1 MQVPAS
7 RGGESAQA
15 EPSFLAEQ
23 PVEGGPDQGGRLVEV
38 ARVDGLRP
46 PPWTCG
52 PHNRSSIDLPDG
64 RRSRALPNMHNSLAA
79 TAALIIVVSTAQ
91 LGTLALAAAAVLL
104 LGMAVNEIYRRD
116 R

>member
-1 MQVPAS
+1 MS
-7 RGGESAQA
+7 T
-15 EPSFLAEQ
+15 
-23 PVEGGPDQGGRLVEV
+23 
-38 ARVDGLRP
+38 GLRP